1 MILRKEL
8 KEIELKTMPDNQNT
22 NERHV
27 NFGDLSYEDAISEL
41 KNIIDLSESGEI
53 PLDKIVQNYEEGMK
67 LLVHC
72 QKQLTKAELKIEERE
87 VTPES

>member
-1 MILRKEL
+1 MILRNEL
-8 KEIELKTMPDNQNT
+8 KEIESKTMPDNQNT

-72 QKQLTKAELKIEERE
+72 QKKLTKAELKIEERE